1 MIGHGFDGTAVVIDI
16 GVEIDVKLV
25 AITVPVYRLAADAVG
40 FAQGVSVLYEGGC
53 HALGIIHHRR
63 DSGWQGA
70 IGFAGASGSV
80 IRGGAG
86 WFLPPPGVALS
97 AAETSPRWTIRK
109 RRSVIPLCSRPA
121 GLF

>member
-25 AITVPVYRLAADAVG
+25 AITVPVYRLAADA
-40 FAQGVSVLYEGGC
+40 
-53 HALGIIHHRR
+53 
-63 DSGWQGA
+63 

-86 WFLPPPGVALS
+86 WFLLPPPGVALS
-97 AAETSPRWTIRK
+97 AAETSSRWTIRQ
-109 RRSVIPLCSRPA
+109 RRSVIPLCSKPA